1 MADLRR
7 MTAMRRGGRYGF
19 TRHRGSHNDQR
30 TRRIGNSCSKERAV
44 DRRAYGAIMSV
55 AAHSGVG
62 SSSAMARPSG
72 PFELSM
78 AIPRRRGNASIVWMA
93 R

>member
-30 TRRIGNSCSKERAV
+30 TRRIGNSCTKERAV
-44 DRRAYGAIMSV
+44 DRRALQLG
-55 AAHSGVG
+55 G
-62 SSSAMARPSG
+62 SSDDHDTGVFSDSG
-72 PFELSM
+72 PSHG
-78 AIPRRRGNASIVWMA
+78 RRHRRQLMGAALLALTI
-93 R
+93 